1 MKFPN
6 ISFIINKMLESLLK
20 EINDIDVKF
29 KEKFVQ
35 EEQNDK
41 E

>member
-1 MKFPN
+1 
-6 ISFIINKMLESLLK
+6 MLESLLK